1 MKRIID
7 YTLEELKE
15 LPYDNDSSVRG
26 KKYNQIII
34 VPTDEL
40 HDSGYICMKYVLVEV
55 GKEYPPKIVGVVG
68 GWSDVL
74 HLCWETRTP
83 KANID
88 CLPNSECLRLILY
101 ENCLV
106 PRFIGSDFYVIS
118 ETEAKENESN

>member
-15 LPYDNDSSVRG
+15 LPYDTDSSVRG

-40 HDSGYICMKYVLVEV
+40 HESGYICMKYVLIMI
-55 GKEYPPKIVGVVG
+55 GMEYPPEIVAVVG
-68 GWSDVL
+68 GYSDVL
-74 HLCWETRTP
+74 HLSGGINAV

-88 CLPNSECLRLILY
+88 CLPNSKCLRVIFY
-101 ENCLV
+101 EDMTV
-106 PRFIGSDFYVIS
+106 PYFIGSDFYA
-118 ETEAKENESN
+118 EREDWEKENAE